1 MKASRCAYT
10 VDKNSIE
17 QNIAQCQNPGEGAH
31 IHVVEQV
38 RPQGMKKKQRT
49 KQRNTS
55 QQQKLQEGFTRQY
68 RATIQRAIPVEK
80 HNYPYQIE
88 KNRSTPTSAII
99 RQRNSQLNIR

>member
-38 RPQGMKKKQRT
+38 RPQGMKKKTADKTT
-49 KQRNTS
+49 KYVTTTKTAGR
-55 QQQKLQEGFTRQY
+55 LY
-68 RATIQRAIPVEK
+68 PTIPCNNPE
-80 HNYPYQIE
+80 
-88 KNRSTPTSAII
+88 SDTG
-99 RQRNSQLNIR
+99 